1 MADSTNVQGAAEK
14 ISGLLNPKEGQSEP
28 ETKAEPS
35 EQPQEEVK
43 KEEPS
48 TESQSSSGETPKE
61 EASENTEIKEETQT
75 ELEEPN
81 LHRLKVQGQEIEVS
95 LDELKAGYSRDSD
108 YRQKTHSLSLEK
120 KDLETQKDSL
130 RHNYD
135 TRLGEL
141 NDLISTADG
150 FIRQQQGSKDLQK
163 LWEEDPTSA
172 ARLDYQLREQTRQID
187 DMKSKAKD
195 AYTKQYN
202 EYLDTQ
208 RQLAAAKIPEY
219 SDPNKA
225 DQFRTDMRSSLRSYG
240 FTDPEIGNLADH
252 RFLMVIKDAMGYKS
266 VKDKKPIVQKK
277 VANAPKVIKSGVAKS
292 NLGSGREV
300 IKNKINKLSK
310 TGHIKDA
317 QSAILEMIN
326 LKSQTK
332 R

>member
-1 MADSTNVQGAAEK
+1 MAESTNVQGAADK
-14 ISGLLNPKEGQSEP
+14 IKGLLNPEQGQSEP
-28 ETKAEPS
+28 KKKAEPS
-35 EQPQEEVK
+35 EQPEKIKQESSK
-43 KEEPS
+43 
-48 TESQSSSGETPKE
+48 ESQSKSEETPKE

-75 ELEEPN
+75 ASEEPE
-81 LHRLKVQGQEIEVS
+81 LHRVKVQGQELEVT

-108 YRQKTHSLSLEK
+108 YRQKTHSLGLEK
-120 KDLETQKDSL
+120 KDLEAQKTSL
-130 RHNYD
+130 RQNYD

-150 FIRQQQGSKDLQK
+150 FIRQQQGSKDLKK

-187 DMKSKAKD
+187 DMKAKAKD
-195 AYTKQYN
+195 AYAKQYD

-225 DQFRTDMRSSLRSYG
+225 DQFRTDMRTSLRSYG
-240 FTDPEIGNLADH
+240 FTDQEIGNLADH

-277 VANAPKVIKSGVAKS
+277 VANAPKVIKAGVAKS
-292 NLGSGREV
+292 NVSSGREA
-300 IKNKINKLSK
+300 IKQKIGKLRKS
-310 TGHIKDA
+310 GHIKDA
-317 QSAILEMIN
+317 QSAILDMIN
-326 LKSQTK
+326 LKSQQK